1 MDLVDKALQI
11 ASIAHEGQYRKN
23 TIIPYIEHPVAV
35 GMILH
40 EAGYRKEMVAAGI
53 LHDTV
58 EDTDLT
64 LEDIEREFGKEIS
77 KLVEG
82 CSEPDKSLSWE
93 ERKQHTIDYLKNAP
107 EEVRVLACAD
117 KLHNLRSIRLD
128 AEISGE
134 QVWNR
139 FRRGKEHQEWYY
151 RNVIVSL
158 GFATEFPLLEELRNE
173 VYLLFDKEE
182 G

>member
-23 TIIPYIEHPVAV
+23 TKIPYISHPVAV
-35 GMILH
+35 GMILQ

-64 LEDIEREFGKEIS
+64 LEDIEREFGKEIAQ
-77 KLVEG
+77 LVEG

-107 EEVRVLACAD
+107 EEVRVVACAD
-117 KLHNLRSIRLD
+117 KLHNLRSIQLD

-139 FRRGKEHQEWYY
+139 FRRGKQHQEWYY
-151 RNVIVSL
+151 RNVIDSL

-173 VYLLFDKEE
+173 VYLLFGNEE